1 MIAHRQ
7 GALRRNLLLATAALA
22 LASAAFWATM
32 LTVPPTSRAAVST
45 PVPSRP
51 VVTLCAYLPTGD
63 IEHCTLHN

>member
-32 LTVPPTSRAAVST
+32 LTAPPTSRAAVST